1 MNEFTR
7 ISIDFVLAFPQEN
20 LDVDVFMDIL
30 LVMGVD
36 RNIVE
41 WVIKINKSLYGI
53 KQERSYWFELFLT
66 GL

>member
-1 MNEFTR
+1 MNELTI
-7 ISIDFVLAFPQEN
+7 ISIDFVPAFPQEN

-30 LVMGVD
+30 LVMGLY

-53 KQERSYWFELFLT
+53 NQERSYWFELFLT
-66 GL
+66 CL